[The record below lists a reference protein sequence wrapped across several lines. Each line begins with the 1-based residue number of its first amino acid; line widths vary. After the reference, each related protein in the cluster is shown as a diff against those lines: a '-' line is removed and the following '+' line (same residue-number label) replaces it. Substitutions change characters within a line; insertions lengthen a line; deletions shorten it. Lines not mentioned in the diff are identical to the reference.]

1 MKTRI
6 LLFALSLML
15 PLVLTSARADETITV
30 SATNQDI
37 SESLDLRAVAT
48 LFGEVDNLEQFEQE
62 LNSEKRHLNNLDLN
76 GDGYVD
82 YIRVIEVGEGENR
95 LIVLQAVLAKDIYQ
109 DVASI
114 YVEREQD
121 QTVSVQVV
129 GDTYIYGENYII
141 EPVYLYR
148 PVIYDWFW
156 GPTWVAWHS
165 PYYWGYYSPYYTFYA
180 PWRWDVYYHHIYAFH
195 HHHPRCS
202 YHYAH
207 VPRPGMGTLR
217 GSVHGERIIRNDW
230 ANSHPDRSFTAR
242 ASLRGSSAT
251 NARQLQRESRTSSSR
266 PGAMASAGGN
276 ARTGASTRGS
286 SAPSAEGTRFSRTP
300 SEARASAAART
311 FGSANTRESTSAMS
325 TARASR
331 ASATTASSQGT
342 TRASASS
349 QSNGSVRE
357 ATASR
362 GSSSGSNSNMN
373 VRSSRSSAT
382 TSPSGTYRSPASS
395 NSSVR
400 SSGSSSNVRSSSG
413 SSMRSSSSSSS
424 MRSSAPS
431 SAGTYSSPASSGSSG
446 VRSSGG
452 GHSSGGGSRSS
463 RR

>member
-251 NARQLQRESRTSSSR
+251 NARQLQRESRTSASR

-276 ARTGASTRGS
+276 ARTSASTRGA
-286 SAPSAEGTRFSRTP
+286 SAPSADGTRFSRTP

-342 TRASASS
+342 PRASASS
-349 QSNGSVRE
+349 QSNSSVRE
-357 ATASR
+357 ATA
-362 GSSSGSNSNMN
+362 
-373 VRSSRSSAT
+373 
-382 TSPSGTYRSPASS
+382 

-400 SSGSSSNVRSSSG
+400 SSGSSSNVRSSSS
-413 SSMRSSSSSSS
+413 SSMRSSASSSS

-431 SAGTYSSPASSGSSG
+431 SVGTYSSPASSGSSG

-452 GHSSGGGSRSS
+452 GHSSGGGSRSG